1 MNYFIYLLPLNK
13 EILIFNQI
21 WSIKPKQEVPLCHVV
36 CHKKC
41 QKQTTFQRIVCFFLI
56 QMYFIH

>member
-1 MNYFIYLLPLNK
+1 MNYFIYLLPFNK

-41 QKQTTFQRIVCFFLI
+41 QNVFFLI

>member
-1 MNYFIYLLPLNK
+1 MNYFIYLLPFNK

-41 QKQTTFQRIVCFFLI
+41 QKQTTFQRIVCFF
-56 QMYFIH
+56 